1 MEAKHII
8 AIVAIISLAVME
20 TAALMTGIDGQYLTA
35 VVGVIAAIFGAV
47 TGLIIK
53 TKDTN

>member
-1 MEAKHII
+1 MEAKHLI
-8 AIVAIISLAVME
+8 AIVAIVTLGVIE
-20 TAALMTGIDGQYLTA
+20 TAALITGVDGQYLTA